1 MSAVHP
7 DLLARWFQADGDQYE
22 VNKEVRTLV
31 VFGQHDLGQRAP
43 FPRIDLTLCRNVL
56 IYFTLELQKRSLQ
69 LFAFSLR
76 EGGYLVLGKAESS
89 TPYAEHFV
97 LEQPRLKVYRRAGER
112 VLLPPARIRDTAPM
126 PMSRPAT
133 GVSRACVGRRA
144 RVARNRASSD
154 PPTGDRLDDL
164 LLRMPVGMVVIDGS
178 YDIQFVNAA
187 ARRLLGIHGPAIGS
201 DFVHLANQ
209 LPSEEL
215 RSAVTTVLQGAPRVA
230 TRAFVRPVRR
240 RRRDDPRPARPA
252 APPPPRRR
260 SREWAS

>member
-1 MSAVHP
+1 M
-7 DLLARWFQADGDQYE
+7 
-22 VNKEVRTLV
+22 
-31 VFGQHDLGQRAP
+31 FGQHDLGQRAP

-56 IYFTLELQKRSLQ
+56 IYFTPELQKRALQ

-112 VLLPPARIRDTAPM
+112 VLLPPARIRDTTPM
-126 PMSRPAT
+126 ADAAVEQPA
-133 GVSRACVGRRA
+133 RAGVGRRERHEGAA
-144 RVARNRASSD
+144 RAATPDRRPARRPAPAACRWAWSSS
-154 PPTGDRLDDL
+154 TR
-164 LLRMPVGMVVIDGS
+164 S

-209 LPSEEL
+209 VPSEEL
-215 RSAVTTVLQGAPRVA
+215 RCGRHRGAPRRPAGRYPAV
-230 TRAFVRPVRR
+230 RRPVRR
-240 RRRDDPRPARPA
+240 RR
-252 APPPPRRR
+252 
-260 SREWAS
+260 